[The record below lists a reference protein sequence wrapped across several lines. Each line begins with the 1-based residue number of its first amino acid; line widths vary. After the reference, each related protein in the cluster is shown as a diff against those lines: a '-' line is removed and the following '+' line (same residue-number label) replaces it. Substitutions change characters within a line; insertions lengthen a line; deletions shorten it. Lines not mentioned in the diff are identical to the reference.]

1 MGQGYLWSTSRNV
14 LGEEESKDLEF
25 KNTRHGAQN
34 KSQKRH
40 VSVLN
45 FHPHRPNIIS
55 TAARLAS
62 QPRST
67 RASANCLS
75 TIWRS
80 LDNTVPPSPKGDMV
94 ASAQKIKA
102 HPEAKRK
109 QSVAVQPPEKA
120 ALWCGIRP
128 KWATAAMLDGLKDR
142 GGRELYARRF
152 NDVWAGRWP
161 RREGR
166 GHVAGEVDL
175 RKG

>member
-1 MGQGYLWSTSRNV
+1 M
-14 LGEEESKDLEF
+14 EF

-40 VSVLN
+40 VSVPNL
-45 FHPHRPNIIS
+45 HPHKPNIIS

-128 KWATAAMLDGLKDR
+128 KW
-142 GGRELYARRF
+142 GRRRPRWMTSKTGVEESSAPE
-152 NDVWAGRWP
+152 DLMIYGRDD
-161 RREGR
+161 GR
-166 GHVAGEVDL
+166 GERVEATLQGKSTSEKGERIL
-175 RKG
+175 PHEIGIM